1 MAKSYGPSYE
11 KTRAKERLFERQVLE
26 HLKLYGSQDWNSL
39 YALFDV
45 SRSLAIIPVLR
56 DLKVGGYI
64 AIDTK
69 SQTSITDSGLKR
81 LRDTH

>member
-1 MAKSYGPSYE
+1 MASSYGPSYE
-11 KTRAKERLFERQVLE
+11 KTKAKERSFARQVLE
-26 HLKLYGSQDWNSL
+26 HLKQHGPQDWNLL
-39 YALFDV
+39 YAFFDV

-69 SQTSITDSGLKR
+69 SLTSITEFGLKR
-81 LRDTH
+81 LRGTH

>member
-1 MAKSYGPSYE
+1 MPSRYGPSHL
-11 KTRAKERLFERQVLE
+11 KTKEVQRSFERQVLE
-26 HLKLYGSQDWNSL
+26 YLKSYGPQDWNEL
-39 YALFDV
+39 YARFDE

-56 DLKVGGYI
+56 DLKVGRYI
-64 AIDTK
+64 AIDAK

>member
-1 MAKSYGPSYE
+1 MAQSYGPTYA
-11 KTRAKERLFERQVLE
+11 KTRDKQRLFERQVLE
-26 HLKLYGSQDWNSL
+26 HLKLYGPQDWNSL

-69 SQTSITDSGLKR
+69 SLTSITDFGLKR
-81 LRDTH
+81 LKETD

>member
-1 MAKSYGPSYE
+1 MAKSYGPTYE
-11 KTRAKERLFERQVLE
+11 KTREKQRSFERQVLE
-26 HLKLYGSQDWNSL
+26 HLKQHGPQDWNIL

-69 SQTSITDSGLKR
+69 SQTSITDLGLKR
-81 LRDTH
+81 LKATH

>member
-11 KTRAKERLFERQVLE
+11 KTRAMERSFERQVLE
-26 HLKLYGSQDWNSL
+26 HLKDHGPQLWNIL
-39 YALFDV
+39 YAFFDV

-56 DLKVGGYI
+56 NLKVGGYI

-69 SQTSITDSGLKR
+69 SLTSITEFGLKR
-81 LRDTH
+81 LRGTY